1 MDSALGYILIII
13 ALALLYDFLN
23 GANDSANA
31 IATVIATK
39 ALTPLKALA
48 LASFFNLAGAFLFT
62 EVAKTIG
69 KGIVSTTDLAP
80 DIFLLVLIA
89 GLIGAVLWTFMCTSV
104 GIPISVTHSLV
115 GGIMGAGIA
124 AGGLGIVQWSVL
136 TNKVFL
142 AIALGPFVG
151 FVAGSLLFA
160 LICWMLYLF
169 FKSTPATKTEGM
181 FRKLQIIS
189 SSFMALSHGMNDT
202 QNAMGV
208 ITAALITGGFIV
220 THPADQFPVPWW
232 VKIICGSMMALGTF
246 LMGWRVI
253 RTMGWRLTKLEPKHG
268 FAAETGAGLAVVAVS
283 LAGMPV
289 STTHVLGSAVIG
301 GTFFQSLR
309 RIRWPEV
316 WRMLTAWVI
325 TIPLSALIGGAAYWL
340 VQWCL

>member
-1 MDSALGYILIII
+1 MGLYLSFILIII
-13 ALALLYDFLN
+13 ALSLLYDFLN

-48 LASFFNLAGAFLFT
+48 LASLFNLVGAFLFT

-69 KGIVSTTDLAP
+69 KGIVSITDLTP
-80 DIFLLVLIA
+80 EIFLLVMIC
-89 GLIGAVLWTFMCTSV
+89 GLLGAILWTFICTSV

-115 GGIMGAGIA
+115 GGIFGAGIV
-124 AGGLGIVQWSVL
+124 AGGVEIVQWDIL

-142 AIALGPFVG
+142 AIALGPFAG
-151 FVAGSLLFA
+151 FVAGALLFS
-160 LICWMLYLF
+160 LICWLLYTF
-169 FKSTPATKTEGM
+169 FKKKPAPETEGM
-181 FRKLQIIS
+181 FKKLQLIS
-189 SSFMALSHGMNDT
+189 ASFMALSHGMNDT

-220 THPADQFPVPWW
+220 TQSTDQFPVPWW
-232 VKIICGSMMALGTF
+232 VKIICGSMMALGTL

-268 FAAETGAGLAVVAVS
+268 FSAETGAGIAVVGMS
-283 LAGMPV
+283 LVGMPV
-289 STTHVLGSAVIG
+289 STTHVIGSAVIG

-316 WRMLTAWVI
+316 WRMLTAWII
-325 TIPLSALIGGAAYWL
+325 TIPLSALMGGIAYWV
-340 VQWCL
+340 VQFF